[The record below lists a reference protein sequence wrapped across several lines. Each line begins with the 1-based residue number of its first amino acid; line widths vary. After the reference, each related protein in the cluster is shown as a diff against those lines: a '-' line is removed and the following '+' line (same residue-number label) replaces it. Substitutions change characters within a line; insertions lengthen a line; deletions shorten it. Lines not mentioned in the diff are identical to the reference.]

1 MRKSAQ
7 SFSLKSR
14 VQSPK
19 ESPIGKEHL
28 AGFRKKN
35 LGDLGYRASASR
47 TGGKQIEDKVKEIV
61 PWRPVWAEVDLNRIS
76 HNMQEIRRLVREPC
90 ELMAVVK
97 ADGYGH
103 GALPVARAALLA
115 GASRLAVAIP
125 EEGVTLRE
133 DGIPSPILVMGSL
146 WPEQAE
152 VIVSNFLTATVF
164 NRPLAEALSAE
175 GKRQGKNVYVHLKV
189 DTGMGRIGL
198 SPREVLPFVNQVMRL
213 PYLEIEGIYTH
224 FATADAVD
232 KRYAYQQFELFEKV
246 LKEMKDAG
254 IQIPLR
260 HAANSAAI
268 LNLPESHLDMV
279 RPGIILYGINP
290 FEGGSPS
297 INLKP
302 ALSWKAKIAY
312 VKQVPRGTGISYG
325 RTHITRRN
333 VRIATLPLGYADG
346 LSRALSNKGEVLIR
360 GQRAPIVGRVCM
372 DQCMV
377 DVSQIEGVRIGD
389 EAVLIGSQGG
399 EPLRAEELAEKIGT
413 IGYEVLCNIGKR
425 VPRVYVS

>member
-1 MRKSAQ
+1 M
-7 SFSLKSR
+7 
-14 VQSPK
+14 
-19 ESPIGKEHL
+19 
-28 AGFRKKN
+28 
-35 LGDLGYRASASR
+35 
-47 TGGKQIEDKVKEIV
+47 V
-61 PWRPVWAEVDLNRIS
+61 PWRPVWAEVDLNCIV

-103 GALPVARAALLA
+103 GALPVARTVLHA

-133 DGIPSPILVMGSL
+133 GGITSPILVMGSI

-152 VIVSNFLTATVF
+152 MIVSNFLIATVF
-164 NRPLAEALSAE
+164 DLPLAQALSGE
-175 GKRQGKNVYVHLKV
+175 GKRQGKNVRVHLKV

-198 SPREVLPFVNQVMRL
+198 FPHDVVPFVNQVRRL

-232 KRYAYQQFELFEKV
+232 KTYVYRQLELFEKV

-290 FEGGSPS
+290 LEGGSPS
-297 INLKP
+297 INLEP

-312 VKQVPRGTGISYG
+312 VKQVPTGTGISYG
-325 RTHITRRN
+325 RTHITRGS

-346 LSRALSNKGEVLIR
+346 LSRAFSNKGEVLIH
-360 GQRAPIVGRVCM
+360 GQRVPIVGRVCM

-377 DVSQIEGVRIGD
+377 DVSQVEGVQIGD
-389 EAVLIGSQGG
+389 EAVLIGLQDGDQLS
-399 EPLRAEELAEKIGT
+399 AEEIAHKIGT
-413 IGYEVLCNIGKR
+413 IGYEIVCNIGKR
-425 VPRVYVS
+425 VPRIYVS

>member
-1 MRKSAQ
+1 MKKSAQ

-14 VQSPK
+14 GQSP
-19 ESPIGKEHL
+19 EERPIGKKR
-28 AGFRKKN
+28 RKKN
-35 LGDLGYRASASR
+35 LGDIGYRASVSR
-47 TGGKQIEDKVKEIV
+47 TGGSEIEDKVKEIV

-76 HNMQEIRRLVREPC
+76 HNMREIRRLVRKSC

-103 GALPVARAALLA
+103 GALPVARAALMA

-125 EEGVTLRE
+125 EEGVTLRK

-152 VIVSNFLTATVF
+152 VIVSNSLTATVF
-164 NRPLAEALSAE
+164 DLPLAQALSAE
-175 GKRQGKNVYVHLKV
+175 AKRQRKNVRVHLKV

-198 SPREVLPFVNQVMRL
+198 FPRDVVPFINQVLRL

-232 KRYAYQQFELFEKV
+232 KTYAYQQFGLFEKV
-246 LKEMKDAG
+246 IKEMKDAG

-290 FEGGSPS
+290 LEGGSPS

-312 VKQVPRGTGISYG
+312 VKRVPAGTGISYG
-325 RTHITRRN
+325 RTHITRGS

-377 DVSQIEGVRIGD
+377 DVSQIEGIQVGD
-389 EAVLIGSQGG
+389 EAVLVGSQGRKR
-399 EPLRAEELAEKIGT
+399 LSAEEVAQKIGT
-413 IGYEVLCNIGKR
+413 IGYEVVCNIGKR
-425 VPRVYVS
+425 VPRVYLS

>member
-1 MRKSAQ
+1 M
-7 SFSLKSR
+7 
-14 VQSPK
+14 
-19 ESPIGKEHL
+19 
-28 AGFRKKN
+28 
-35 LGDLGYRASASR
+35 
-47 TGGKQIEDKVKEIV
+47 V
-61 PWRPVWAEVDLNRIS
+61 PWRPVWAEVDLNHIA

-103 GALPVARAALLA
+103 GALPVARTALQA

-133 DGIPSPILVMGSL
+133 GGIASPILVLGSL

-152 VIVSNFLTATVF
+152 VIVSNFLTATVYDL
-164 NRPLAEALSAE
+164 PLALALSAE
-175 GKRQGKNVYVHLKV
+175 GKRQGKNVRVHLKV

-198 SPREVLPFVNQVMRL
+198 FPHDVVPFVNQVMRL

-224 FATADAVD
+224 FATADAAD
-232 KRYAYQQFELFEKV
+232 KTYAYQQFELFKKV
-246 LKEMKDAG
+246 LQEMKDSG

-279 RPGIILYGINP
+279 RPGIMLYGINP
-290 FEGGSPS
+290 LEGGSPS
-297 INLKP
+297 ISLEP

-312 VKQVPRGTGISYG
+312 VKRVPTGTGISYG
-325 RTHITRRN
+325 RTHITQRS
-333 VRIATLPLGYADG
+333 VQIATLPLGYADG
-346 LSRALSNKGEVLIR
+346 LSRALSNKGEVLIH
-360 GQRAPIVGRVCM
+360 GQRASIVGKVCM

-377 DVSQIEGVRIGD
+377 DVSQIEGVQIGD
-389 EAVLIGSQGG
+389 EAVLIGAQGG
-399 EPLRAEELAEKIGT
+399 KRLSAEEIAQKIGT
-413 IGYEVLCNIGKR
+413 IGYEVVCNIGKR